1 MDEVQ
6 GGDVNAAAQKIKEG
20 ASELKSAVMDQGT
33 EQFETLCKSADEI
46 IRANPYRSVLIA
58 FGVGTLAGIFLL
70 KR

>member
-6 GGDVNAAAQKIKEG
+6 SSDVSAAAQKIKEG

-33 EQFETLCKSADEI
+33 EQFETICKSADEI
-46 IRANPYRSVLIA
+46 IRANPYRSVLLA
-58 FGVGTLAGIFLL
+58 FGIGTLAGIFLF